1 MAACQASDATICA
14 RMAACQASDATIC
27 ARMAACR
34 ARESRQLCPNGPI
47 ARWWWRSGPGL
58 RDSLRLEL
66 GARQG
71 PRLDDATVEAHAQSL
86 PQVGLEALGR
96 ETVARRLDQ
105 EGHFV
110 HLALAPALD
119 HELGDL
125 GMTAHDVLHLRG
137 IEIHAAHREHLVHPS
152 LDATDH

>member
-47 ARWWWRSGPGL
+47 ARWWWRSGCGL
-58 RDSLRLEL
+58 PDSLRLEL

-71 PRLDDATVEAHAQSL
+71 SPLDDATVEAHAQSL
-86 PQVGLEALGR
+86 PQAGPEALGR

-110 HLALAPALD
+110 HLALARALEHEPA
-119 HELGDL
+119 DL
-125 GMTAHDVLHLRG
+125 WIATPDVL
-137 IEIHAAHREHLVHPS
+137 APPS
-152 LDATDH
+152 